1 LSVAGKGDQSP
12 LTPGFLLKLSK
23 FKENKMNLN
32 KKSVK
37 DIDLNGKKVVMRVD
51 FNVPLQD
58 GVITDDTRIQAAL
71 PSIKYILENGASLT
85 LLSHLGRPEGEA
97 KPEFSLKPI
106 AAYLAKVLGKEVKFA
121 NDCVGAETQ
130 AMVAALNPG
139 EIMVCENT
147 RFHKEEDMKC
157 KGDADKIAAQ
167 RAFAAELAKLGDVY
181 VNDAFGTAH
190 RAHASTAIITE
201 FIDKAN
207 CVAGF
212 LLDKEIKYLG
222 QAIANPEHPFVAIIG
237 GAKVSGKLEVMVS
250 LMEKVDTIL
259 IGGGMAYTFYKAL
272 GYQIGGSLCEDELV
286 DTAKEIMA
294 KAKAKG
300 VKFIL
305 PTDNVEADDFSNR
318 ANTKV
323 VGVNIDEGFLALD
336 IGPETA
342 KAYAAELASAK
353 TIVWN
358 GPMGCFD
365 MKCEAGEACKFAAG
379 TMTVCQAVA
388 DSDSVSIIGGG
399 DSVAAV
405 NQSGLAD
412 KMSHISTGGGA
423 SLEFLEGKAL
433 PGVEALTDA

>member
-1 LSVAGKGDQSP
+1 
-12 LTPGFLLKLSK
+12 
-23 FKENKMNLN
+23 MNLN

-51 FNVPLQD
+51 FNVPLKD
-58 GVITDDTRIQAAL
+58 GVITDDTRIRAAL
-71 PSIKYILENGASLT
+71 PTIKYILENGASLS
-85 LLSHLGRPEGEA
+85 LLSHLGRPKGEV
-97 KPEFSLKPI
+97 KPEFSLKPV
-106 AAYLAKVLGKEVKFA
+106 ADYLADMLGKPVKFA
-121 NDCVGAETQ
+121 PDCIGTDTQ
-130 AMVAALNPG
+130 AMAAALQPG
-139 EIMVCENT
+139 EVMVCENT

-157 KGDADKIAAQ
+157 KGDAELIAAQ
-167 RAFAAELAKLGDVY
+167 KAFAAELAKLGDVY

-201 FIDKAN
+201 FIDKAY

-222 QAIANPEHPFVAIIG
+222 QAVANPERPFVAIIG
-237 GAKVSGKLEVMVS
+237 GAKVSGKLEVLVS
-250 LMEKVDTIL
+250 LMEKVNTIL

-272 GYQIGGSLCEDELV
+272 GYNIGGSLCEDELV
-286 DTAKEIMA
+286 ETAKEIME

-300 VKFIL
+300 VNFML
-305 PTDNVEADDFSNR
+305 PTDNKEADAFSND
-318 ANTKV
+318 ANTKI
-323 VGVNIDEGFLALD
+323 VGTNIDEGYLALD

-342 KAYAAELASAK
+342 KAYANEIASAK

-358 GPMGCFD
+358 GPMGCFE
-365 MKCEAGEACKFAAG
+365 MSNFADG

-423 SLEFLEGKAL
+423 SLEFLEGKEL
-433 PGVEALTDA
+433 PGVVALTDA